1 MRSGPALP
9 FFPLP
14 LVDIADRIHS
24 LLNTL
29 LKPFRCPPDRSSDAL
44 PIARQTFSRRA
55 PDTLPPGSSAGIE
68 GSDGDNNAK
77 VTHSTRLSKFR
88 DKFYR
93 QNIDNHRPG
102 DAAPGKEVLLPARRV
117 AESDFR
123 RHETRKDGA
132 PTPRNSGVPGV
143 PEGRNA
149 TFRDRSTPEPQDT
162 EVSEHRNREA
172 REPQDTKV
180 SRLRNREAQGARSTG
195 GITKM
200 HPLRTP
206 PAVSGPSPRSRR
218 SGTCRRPRGGRAG
231 RHPRSPRCS
240 AGSGTPAR

>member
-93 QNIDNHRPG
+93 QNIDNRRPG
-102 DAAPGKEVLLPARRV
+102 DAASGEEGLLPARRL
-117 AESDFR
+117 AETAFR
-123 RHETRKDGA
+123 RHETRKGGA
-132 PTPRNSGVPGV
+132 PTPRIPAFTQFRRTASRHSGTAAH
-143 PEGRNA
+143 RNRK
-149 TFRDRSTPEPQDT
+149 TQRSQSIGTAGHRGHRAPEPRDT
-162 EVSEHRNREA
+162 EV
-172 REPQDTKV
+172 T
-180 SRLRNREAQGARSTG
+180 RLRNREAQGGSEHKRPRNEDA
-195 GITKM
+195 
-200 HPLRTP
+200 
-206 PAVSGPSPRSRR
+206 PSPHAS
-218 SGTCRRPRGGRAG
+218 CRQRAFA
-231 RHPRSPRCS
+231 SQ
-240 AGSGTPAR
+240 

>member
-1 MRSGPALP
+1 MPSRLP
-9 FFPLP
+9 NG
-14 LVDIADRIHS
+14 HS
-24 LLNTL
+24 H
-29 LKPFRCPPDRSSDAL
+29 DAL
-44 PIARQTFSRRA
+44 PT
-55 PDTLPPGSSAGIE
+55 GSSAGIE

-172 REPQDTKV
+172 RKPRG
-180 SRLRNREAQGARSTG
+180 SRGLGAQGARSTG
-195 GITKM
+195 GIPKT

>member
-93 QNIDNHRPG
+93 QNIDNRRPG
-102 DAAPGKEVLLPARRV
+102 DAASGEEGLLPARRL
-117 AESDFR
+117 AETAFR
-123 RHETRKDGA
+123 RHETRKGGA
-132 PTPRNSGVPGV
+132 PTPRIPAFTQFRRAASRHSG
-143 PEGRNA
+143 A
-149 TFRDRSTPEPQDT
+149 AA
-162 EVSEHRNREA
+162 HRNRKTQ
-172 REPQDTKV
+172 R
-180 SRLRNREAQGARSTG
+180 SRSTG
-195 GITKM
+195 TRGTGGRGNKG
-200 HPLRTP
+200 HGAPN
-206 PAVSGPSPRSRR
+206 PRSTEWHGAQRG
-218 SGTCRRPRGGRAG
+218 SEHKRPRNGDTPSLHAPSRRQRAFA
-231 RHPRSPRCS
+231 SQ
-240 AGSGTPAR
+240 

>member
-29 LKPFRCPPDRSSDAL
+29 LKPFRCPPDRSSDVL
-44 PIARQTFSRRA
+44 LIAQQTFSRRA
-55 PDTLPPGSSAGIE
+55 PDALPTGSSAGIE

-93 QNIDNHRPG
+93 QNIDNRRPG
-102 DAAPGKEVLLPARRV
+102 DAASSKEGLLPARRL
-117 AESDFR
+117 AKAAFR
-123 RHETRKDGA
+123 RHETRKGGA
-132 PTPRNSGVPGV
+132 PTSRIPALTEFRRTASRHSGTAAHRNRKTQRS
-143 PEGRNA
+143 
-149 TFRDRSTPEPQDT
+149 RSTGT
-162 EVSEHRNREA
+162 ARHGNREA
-172 REPQDTKV
+172 RKPRG
-180 SRLRNREAQGARSTG
+180 SRGLGAQGARSTG
-195 GITKM
+195 DITETS
-200 HPLRTP
+200 PLRTP

>member
-29 LKPFRCPPDRSSDAL
+29 LKPFRCPPDRSSDVL
-44 PIARQTFSRRA
+44 LIAQQTFSRRA

-132 PTPRNSGVPGV
+132 PTPRIPAITEFRRAATRHSGT
-143 PEGRNA
+143 A
-149 TFRDRSTPEPQDT
+149 A
-162 EVSEHRNREA
+162 HRNRKTQRSRSTGTA
-172 REPQDTKV
+172 RHG
-180 SRLRNREAQGARSTG
+180 NREAQGGSEHKGLGAQGARSTG
-195 GITKM
+195 DITETT
-200 HPLRTP
+200 PLRTP

>member
-29 LKPFRCPPDRSSDAL
+29 LKPFRCPPDRSSDVL
-44 PIARQTFSRRA
+44 LIAQQTFSRRA
-55 PDTLPPGSSAGIE
+55 PDGIIRRHRRKRRGQQCKGNAFHPTFKIPGQIL
-68 GSDGDNNAK
+68 
-77 VTHSTRLSKFR
+77 STK
-88 DKFYR
+88 YR
-93 QNIDNHRPG
+93 QSPPRRRSVQQRGSPAGTTACENGLPTARNPERRRPNIP
-102 DAAPGKEVLLPARRV
+102 
-117 AESDFR
+117 
-123 RHETRKDGA
+123 
-132 PTPRNSGVPGV
+132 NSCAHGV
-143 PEGRNA
+143 PEDRIA
-149 TFRDRSTPEPQDT
+149 TFRDRCTPEPQDT
-162 EVSEHRNREA
+162 KVSEHRNREA
-172 REPQDTKV
+172 RKPRG
-180 SRLRNREAQGARSTG
+180 SRGLGAQGARSTG
-195 GITKM
+195 GIPKTS
-200 HPLRTP
+200 PLRTP

>member
-1 MRSGPALP
+1 MPSRLP
-9 FFPLP
+9 NG
-14 LVDIADRIHS
+14 HS
-24 LLNTL
+24 H
-29 LKPFRCPPDRSSDAL
+29 DAL
-44 PIARQTFSRRA
+44 PTRSRRA
-55 PDTLPPGSSAGIE
+55 PDTLPPVSSAGIE

-123 RHETRKDGA
+123 RHETRKGSA

-172 REPQDTKV
+172 REPQDTKAT
-180 SRLRNREAQGARSTG
+180 RYRNRKTQRSRGSGTARLKGARSTRG
-195 GITKM
+195 SEHWG
-200 HPLRTP
+200 HSED
-206 PAVSGPSPRSRR
+206 APSPHASRR
-218 SGTCRRPRGGRAG
+218 QRAFA
-231 RHPRSPRCS
+231 SQ
-240 AGSGTPAR
+240 

>member
-1 MRSGPALP
+1 MPSRLP
-9 FFPLP
+9 NRHS
-14 LVDIADRIHS
+14 AD
-24 LLNTL
+24 
-29 LKPFRCPPDRSSDAL
+29 A
-44 PIARQTFSRRA
+44 
-55 PDTLPPGSSAGIE
+55 LPPGSSAGIE

-172 REPQDTKV
+172 REPQDTKAT
-180 SRLRNREAQGARSTG
+180 RYRNRKTQRSRGSGTARLKGLGAQGA
-195 GITKM
+195 
-200 HPLRTP
+200 
-206 PAVSGPSPRSRR
+206 SRR
-218 SGTCRRPRGGRAG
+218 RTLSAHLPPSAGLRLAVGAAARAVGRAAEELVDILG
-231 RHPRSPRCS
+231 RRDAAPVRALQLVDDVLFAEDRRVRV
-240 AGSGTPAR
+240 GTVLVGPLQ

>member
-44 PIARQTFSRRA
+44 PIAQRTFCRRP

-93 QNIDNHRPG
+93 QNIDNRRPG
-102 DAAPGKEVLLPARRV
+102 DAASGEEGLLPARRL
-117 AESDFR
+117 AETAFR
-123 RHETRKDGA
+123 RHETRKGSA
-132 PTPRNSGVPGV
+132 PTPRIPALTEFRRAATRHSGT
-143 PEGRNA
+143 A
-149 TFRDRSTPEPQDT
+149 A
-162 EVSEHRNREA
+162 HRNRKTQRSRSTGTA
-172 REPQDTKV
+172 RHGNRKTQR
-180 SRLRNREAQGARSTG
+180 SRGSGTARHGNREAQGGTEHKGARSTRG
-195 GITKM
+195 SEHWG
-200 HPLRTP
+200 HSED
-206 PAVSGPSPRSRR
+206 APSPHASRR
-218 SGTCRRPRGGRAG
+218 QRAFA
-231 RHPRSPRCS
+231 SQ
-240 AGSGTPAR
+240 

>member
-9 FFPLP
+9 FFTLP

-44 PIARQTFSRRA
+44 LIARQTFSRRA

-93 QNIDNHRPG
+93 QNIDNRRPG
-102 DAAPGKEVLLPARRV
+102 DAAPGKEGLLPARRV
-117 AESDFR
+117 TESAFR
-123 RHETRKDGA
+123 RHETGKTAPQHPEIPAFPEFRKAATRHSGTA
-132 PTPRNSGVPGV
+132 AHRNRKTQRS
-143 PEGRNA
+143 
-149 TFRDRSTPEPQDT
+149 RSTGTAKHGNRKTQRPRGTGTARHKGLEAPEPRGSRG
-162 EVSEHRNREA
+162 SEHR
-172 REPQDTKV
+172 
-180 SRLRNREAQGARSTG
+180 G
-195 GITKM
+195 
-200 HPLRTP
+200 HPED
-206 PAVSGPSPRSRR
+206 APSPHTSRR
-218 SGTCRRPRGGRAG
+218 QRAFA
-231 RHPRSPRCS
+231 SQ
-240 AGSGTPAR
+240 